1 MQIVFHNKRTRN
13 IHRPVIAL
21 IPVNRRS
28 VFQNA
33 PLETVKPT
41 AAAATQFLC
50 PQMHRTKITGAACGA
65 VRHPICGDFLLAD
78 SIAFV
83 PQFLRNKRREVA
95 LDKLNAI
102 FIEILYAN
110 LVNVIGGLGLVVAY
124 VPHIGGVA

>member
-1 MQIVFHNKRTRN
+1 
-13 IHRPVIAL
+13 
-21 IPVNRRS
+21 
-28 VFQNA
+28 
-33 PLETVKPT
+33 
-41 AAAATQFLC
+41 
-50 PQMHRTKITGAACGA
+50 MHRTKMPGAACGA

-78 SIAFV
+78 SITFV
-83 PQFLRNKRREVA
+83 PQFLRNKRWEVA